1 MKKLIFIFT
10 VFMLV
15 VSCKITNI
23 KIGNPTSDRIRL
35 DNDDNYPTVFLNP
48 DYTGIVQLVDSN
60 KIIQL
65 QNNVLESNYI
75 LFSLMKKEDNS
86 YEVIAWNS
94 SDESYIGTGK
104 IHSDAPIC
112 IYSRQYI
119 PKENPLRLYADH
131 SLNSSFVSDTIYR
144 TEALGVVDVYK
155 KWLQIKILING
166 KEHIGWLP
174 PNMQC
179 ANVYS
184 TCN

>member
-15 VSCKITNI
+15 VLQETTNI

-86 YEVIAWNS
+86 YEVIEWNS
-94 SDESYIGTGK
+94 SDESY
-104 IHSDAPIC
+104 
-112 IYSRQYI
+112 
-119 PKENPLRLYADH
+119 
-131 SLNSSFVSDTIYR
+131 V
-144 TEALGVVDVYK
+144 
-155 KWLQIKILING
+155 
-166 KEHIGWLP
+166 
-174 PNMQC
+174 
-179 ANVYS
+179 
-184 TCN
+184 